1 MATTAPATK
10 SAQKAQQPAQP
21 FRAGTQAT
29 VQSTGFNYSQALS
42 ASTYPFPM
50 WQVPPSNILRCIY
63 LEVSATTSGNSAT
76 VAFAGDAPLNV
87 FQSVNFAD
95 AGGTSIVGS
104 FDSYTLAMV
113 MKYGGYSNN
122 SDPRANAVYKAT
134 TGSGSTGGSFNLVFR
149 IPVEVVSRTG
159 IGSLQNQSTN
169 SPFTLSL
176 TLNTSSAIYSTA
188 PTTLPSV
195 SVVGSIGGYWK
206 GSNAAAS
213 QTPRAYGTTSYWNR
227 AAIMGLNGSANIQL
241 PNVGLGNPVRNLM
254 FVNYATGAARSD
266 ADFPNPLQVTFRGNN
281 LVQLDQNLWKFLM
294 SEAFDFTSGTQDAAE
309 GLDTGVYVIP
319 FDQDF
324 GLEPGAELG
333 NGYLGTNV
341 GDAIGLIGSWPASS
355 TLYEVI
361 NFLAVK
367 GAATQVQSQ
376 ASGS

>member
-1 MATTAPATK
+1 MATTAPAKTGQ
-10 SAQKAQQPAQP
+10 AQAPQQLQP
-21 FRAGTQAT
+21 FRAGTQPT
-29 VQSTGFNYSQALS
+29 VQSTGFNYSQALT
-42 ASTYPFPM
+42 ANPFNFPL
-50 WQVPPSNILRCIY
+50 WQIPPSNILRSIY
-63 LEVSATTSGNSAT
+63 LEVSATTSGNAAT

-87 FQSVNFAD
+87 FSTVNFAD

-122 SDPRANAVYKAT
+122 SDPRANAVYKAV
-134 TGSGSTGGSFNLVFR
+134 TGSGATGGTFNIVFR
-149 IPVEVVSRTG
+149 IPVEVVARTG

-169 SPFTLSL
+169 SPLTLQL
-176 TLNTSSAIYSTA
+176 TLNTSTAIYSTA

-195 SVVGSIGGYWK
+195 SVVASVGGYWK

-227 AAIMGLNGSANIQL
+227 TAIMALSGAVNIQL
-241 PNVGLGNPVRNLM
+241 PNIGLGNPVRNLV

-266 ADFPNPLQVTFRGNN
+266 ADFANPLQVTFRGNN
-281 LVQLDQNLWKFLM
+281 LVQLDQNLWKYLM
-294 SEAFDFTSGTQDAAE
+294 SEAYGLTGATQDAAL
-309 GLDTGVYVIP
+309 GLDTGVYVLP

-324 GLEPGAELG
+324 GLEPGADLG
-333 NGYLGTNV
+333 NGYLSTNV
-341 GDAIGLIGSWPASS
+341 GDAIGLIGSWAASS

-376 ASGS
+376 ATGS